1 MIFQCGVCRKCE
13 MLNGGIMNKTG
24 KRILLIAGAIV
35 LIVILCFVLSN
46 TSKNENYAE
55 KYEGTDLSEEVE
67 GLNREGTYSEYLKQY
82 AAKHSM

>member
-1 MIFQCGVCRKCE
+1 
-13 MLNGGIMNKTG
+13 MNKTG